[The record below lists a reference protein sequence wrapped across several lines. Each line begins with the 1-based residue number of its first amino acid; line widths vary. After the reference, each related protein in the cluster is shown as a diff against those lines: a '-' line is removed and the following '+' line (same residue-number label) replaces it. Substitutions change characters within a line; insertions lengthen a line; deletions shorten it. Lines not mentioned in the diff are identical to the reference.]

1 MRNPYALLMGRPKR
15 TTLSRRQLEALQL
28 RAAGATYQQIGEVLK
43 TNKGNAYRL
52 VRDALPKREPSDEE
66 LRLDLFRLDQ
76 ALMGLTPAIKQGDP
90 EAVSLLIR
98 VIETRA
104 RLRSKYYERHA
115 AQVTVNQYNQQTN
128 TDAVLVVQGDKQSYI
143 EGLRRVRGEVEQPAL
158 PPPRQELLPVDPDEQ
173 LAIPGSPGGRTPS
186 DLFGNGSL
194 EQVGLSDGEVSQP
207 SEPTNIIDQ

>member
-1 MRNPYALLMGRPKR
+1 
-15 TTLSRRQLEALQL
+15 
-28 RAAGATYQQIGEVLK
+28 VLK

-90 EAVSLLIR
+90 EAISLLIR

-115 AQVTVNQYNQQTN
+115 AQVTLNQHIQQTSSEH
-128 TDAVLVVQGDKQSYI
+128 VLVVQGDKQSYI
-143 EGLRRVRGEVEQPAL
+143 EGLRRARGEL
-158 PPPRQELLPVDPDEQ
+158 PPPEPKQLSSGDDFLQEDRPANQGVP
-173 LAIPGSPGGRTPS
+173 AIPDARLNGQVEVTGLMDEPA
-186 DLFGNGSL
+186 DLSS
-194 EQVGLSDGEVSQP
+194 GLGDVQ
-207 SEPTNIIDQ
+207 D

>member
-1 MRNPYALLMGRPKR
+1 M
-15 TTLSRRQLEALQL
+15 QL
-28 RAAGATYQQIGEVLK
+28 RAAGATYQQIGDVLK

-76 ALMGLTPAIKQGDP
+76 ALMGLTPAIKEGDP

-115 AQVTVNQYNQQTN
+115 AQVTVNQYHRQTN
-128 TDAVLVVQGDKQSYI
+128 NDAVLVVQGDKQSYI
-143 EGLRRVRGEVEQPAL
+143 NALRAMRGETEQPAL
-158 PPPRQELLPVDPDEQ
+158 SPPRQELVGVSVDPDLERG
-173 LAIPGSPGGRTPS
+173 IPAPPGGRAAG
-186 DLFGNGSL
+186 DLFRDRSVQ
-194 EQVGLSDGEVSQP
+194 EVGLPDGEVSQASQP
-207 SEPTNIIDQ
+207 PDVIDK